1 MVKEVTLP
9 AISENVESG
18 EVIAILV
25 SVGDVVEKDQPV
37 VELETEKAAFE
48 VPSPDRGTIT
58 EIGVKPGQTVK
69 VGQVLA
75 RLETD
80 AQAAAPKQP
89 EQKPRPE
96 PAREPRQERQAAT
109 PRAEQPPAKPRTA
122 GPPAET
128 RPAKPAAE
136 ERRPAPA
143 AQAEQR
149 KPAVPVAAAP
159 SVRQLA
165 RELGVDID
173 EVPAAD
179 PGGRITQ
186 DDVKQYAHS
195 LISGAPAPAQVAGG
209 APVAETARPLPD
221 FAQWGQIDRQP
232 MSKTRRT
239 IADTMTYAW
248 THVPHVTQYD
258 RADITDLE
266 TFRKAHAAEVEKAGG
281 KLAITSI
288 LVKIAASALRAFP
301 QFNASVDME
310 SNEVIY
316 KKYCHIA
323 VAVDT
328 DRGLLVPVVRDVDT
342 RSITEVS
349 VELSEL
355 ARKSRDKQ
363 ITPDELSG
371 GCFTVSNLGGI
382 GGTTFAPIVY
392 WPQVAILGVC
402 RAAWEAVPRDGAIE
416 ERLILPLSLSFDHRV
431 IDGADGARF
440 LRWIAQALEQPLL
453 MML

>member
-1 MVKEVTLP
+1 MLQEVTLP

-18 EVIAILV
+18 EVIAVLV

-37 VELETEKAAFE
+37 VELETDKAAFE
-48 VPSPDRGTIT
+48 VPSPQRGTIT
-58 EIGVKPGQTVK
+58 EIDVKPGQTVR
-69 VGQVLA
+69 VGETLA
-75 RLETD
+75 KLDTD
-80 AQAAAPKQP
+80 AQGGKQP
-89 EQKPRPE
+89 PRKPRPE
-96 PAREPRQERQAAT
+96 QPQAA
-109 PRAEQPPAKPRTA
+109 PPPAKPRAA
-122 GPPAET
+122 GPPAEAG
-128 RPAKPAAE
+128 PVEPAAE
-136 ERRPAPA
+136 AKPRQQPA
-143 AQAEQR
+143 ARAEPP

-173 EVPAAD
+173 QVPSG

-186 DDVKQYAHS
+186 DEVKQYARG
-195 LISGAPAPAQVAGG
+195 LIHGAPTPGPTPETGQTTAVA
-209 APVAETARPLPD
+209 AVRPLPD
-221 FAQWGQIDRQP
+221 LAQWGDVERQP

-239 IADTMTYAW
+239 IADTMYYAW
-248 THVPHVTQYD
+248 THIPHVTQYD

-266 TFRKAHAAEVEKAGG
+266 TFRKAHAANVEKAGG
-281 KLAITSI
+281 KLSITSI

-301 QFNASVDME
+301 QFNASVDTE
-310 SNEVIY
+310 SNEIVY

-328 DRGLLVPVVRDVDT
+328 DRGLLVPVIRDVD
-342 RSITEVS
+342 RKSIQEIS
-349 VELSEL
+349 IELSEL
-355 ARKSRDKQ
+355 ARKTRDKQ

-392 WPQVAILGVC
+392 WPQVAILGIC
-402 RAAWEAVPRDGAIE
+402 RSAWEATPRDGAIR

-440 LRWIAQALEQPLL
+440 LHWMAQALEQPLL

>member
-1 MVKEVTLP
+1 MLQELTLP

-18 EVIAILV
+18 EVIAVLV

-48 VPSPDRGTIT
+48 VPSPQRGTIA
-58 EIGVKPGQTVK
+58 EIDVKPGQTVK
-69 VGQVLA
+69 VGEILA
-75 RLETD
+75 KLDTD
-80 AQAAAPKQP
+80 AQAKRQP
-89 EQKPRPE
+89 ETKPRPE
-96 PAREPRQERQAAT
+96 PRQAA
-109 PRAEQPPAKPRTA
+109 PPPAKPKAA
-122 GPPAET
+122 GPPAEAG
-128 RPAKPAAE
+128 PVKPAVEA
-136 ERRPAPA
+136 RPQQQPA
-143 AQAEQR
+143 AQAEAP
-149 KPAVPVAAAP
+149 KPGVPIAAAP

-165 RELGVDID
+165 RELGVDIAD
-173 EVPAAD
+173 VPVG
-179 PGGRITQ
+179 PGGRISQ
-186 DDVKQYAHS
+186 DDVKQYARS
-195 LISGAPAPAQVAGG
+195 LISGAPTPAPAPVPGG
-209 APVAETARPLPD
+209 GTPAVEPARPLPD
-221 FAQWGQIDRQP
+221 FAQWGDVDRQP

-239 IADTMTYAW
+239 IADTMFYAW
-248 THVPHVTQYD
+248 THIPHVTQYD
-258 RADITDLE
+258 RAEITELE

-281 KLAITSI
+281 KLSITSI
-288 LVKIAASALRAFP
+288 LVKIAASALKAFP

-310 SNEVIY
+310 HGEIIY

-328 DRGLLVPVVRDVDT
+328 DRGLLVPVVRDVD
-342 RSITEVS
+342 RKSIVEIS

-355 ARKSRDKQ
+355 ARKTRDKQ

-392 WPQVAILGVC
+392 WPQVAILGIC
-402 RAAWEAVPRDGAIE
+402 RSAWEATPRDGAIR

-440 LRWIAQALEQPLL
+440 LHWIAQALEQPLL
-453 MML
+453 MMM